1 MFNSEIHYTNSITGK
16 IWMRLNITFILLLLF
31 LPFSLSMLQG
41 VTYPEPDGW
50 VNDYVGTL
58 SSQTR
63 IDLLN
68 IITELKEKTGFEIAV
83 AIVPDLQEED
93 INLFANNLYR
103 EWGIG
108 SQNDEGALILVAVED
123 RWVRIETG
131 YGAEGFIPDGMA
143 GEIRDRYLVP
153 HLSRGDYNQ
162 GVTAAVVAIASLVA
176 REHNVELT
184 GIARFQHLQDNE
196 DVSPLP
202 GLIVFIIFIF
212 LMIITKG
219 RILPWLIIFGMSGRG
234 FGGGSGSFGGSS
246 RGGGF
251 GGFGGFGGGASGGG
265 GAAGR
270 F

>member
-1 MFNSEIHYTNSITGK
+1 MFDTDNHFNTAERK
-16 IWMRLNITFILLLLF
+16 IWMRISIILILLMF
-31 LPFSLSMLQG
+31 IFPMSLSLLQG
-41 VTYPEPDGW
+41 VTYPEPEGW
-50 VNDYVGTL
+50 VNDYVSVL
-58 SSQTR
+58 SNQTR

-68 IITELKEKTGFEIAV
+68 IITELKEKTGFEIGV
-83 AIVPDLQEED
+83 AIVNDLQGED
-93 INLFANNLYR
+93 INLYTNHLYR

-153 HLSRGDYNQ
+153 YLSRGDYDN

-184 GIARFQHLQDNE
+184 GIAQFQYLQNNE
-196 DVSPLP
+196 DASPLP
-202 GLIVFIIFIF
+202 GLIVLIIFIF
-212 LMIITKG
+212 LMIVTKG

-234 FGGGSGSFGGSS
+234 FGGGGSFGGSS